1 MPTEDPAGPPAPAAV
16 LWDMDGTL
24 VDSEPQWDVSMEA
37 TARDLG
43 GTFSARARA
52 AVLGADIATSVRVLL
67 DDVGHPVT
75 PELVASTTETLLA
88 HTAALFR
95 RGVVWRPGARE
106 ALAAVRAAGVP
117 TALVTN
123 SARRLTEL
131 VLDGIGRE
139 FFDVTVCGDEVAA
152 PKPAPDPYLRAA
164 ALLGVP
170 VTACVAVEDSPNGAL
185 SAQRA
190 GAAVLVVAD
199 ALPDTAFDGA
209 SDAASDSGSAPAPHA
224 RRRVRRDGLVG
235 LAVGELAA
243 LAAAGPGDP
252 AARVA

>member
-152 PKPAPDPYLRAA
+152 PKPAPDPYLLAAERLGVAPARCLAFEDSETGARAA
-164 ALLGVP
+164 HAAGMTVVQVPDLHPTRGAHAHHVAETLLLGA
-170 VTACVAVEDSPNGAL
+170 T
-185 SAQRA
+185 
-190 GAAVLVVAD
+190 
-199 ALPDTAFDGA
+199 
-209 SDAASDSGSAPAPHA
+209 
-224 RRRVRRDGLVG
+224 
-235 LAVGELAA
+235 
-243 LAAAGPGDP
+243 AAGLLP
-252 AARVA
+252 R